1 MMSAYQD
8 LELLGYVVG
17 EARPYKADF
26 VALRPPQ
33 LGEYVYME
41 YGGYSVV
48 GLVESSITGSTVL
61 TNDLRFPED
70 VERIVNN
77 VRSNERMLYYRGSIR
92 ILGDAKE
99 LRIPPIAPPP
109 GTKVW
114 RAPSEILEAMFAPK
128 ANNWVRVGVLLRAP
142 DVEAKVDLNKVVT
155 RHLAILAKTGMGK
168 SNLVALLAK
177 RVVEKGGTIIIFDYH
192 GEYKTMRSKDIQINV
207 ISPRLNPKSITFDEL
222 ARIIGVRPNATRQRT
237 VLKECK
243 EKVDASDVR
252 TVDEYLQQLKLCLKT
267 YRGQSKDA
275 AEKVL
280 ELLEAHEKTL
290 ERLLGNVA
298 GDVLD
303 RVVLGAMN
311 IVDLSELRSYQAD
324 AVVAHWIQRVLEDR
338 KFAEWCKRQRVCHSA
353 RLLHPVVLVIEEA
366 HVFISSSSET
376 ASKHQAEL
384 VVREGRKFGVGLII
398 VSQRPRG
405 LDPNILSQ
413 IGSLAVLRIV
423 HPEDQ
428 TYIAKHCE
436 PATQEIMEQLPG
448 LNVGEAILVGE
459 WVRVPTVAKIDLVE
473 EKVFG
478 ADIDAVSEW
487 HRTKTEVEEKI
498 AEIEDYL
505 PPPP

>member
-1 MMSAYQD
+1 MRTG
-8 LELLGYVVG
+8 LELLGYIVG
-17 EARPYKADF
+17 EAKPYRATF

-41 YGGYSVV
+41 YSGYSVV

-61 TNDLRFPED
+61 TEDLRFPD
-70 VERIVNN
+70 DIERIVSNI
-77 VRSNERMLYYRGSIR
+77 RGNERMLYYRGSIR
-92 ILGDAKE
+92 ILGDADE
-99 LRIPPIAPPP
+99 LKIPPVSPTP
-109 GTKVW
+109 GTRVW
-114 RAPSEILEAMFAPK
+114 KAPSEVLEKMFAPRIDR
-128 ANNWVRVGVLLRAP
+128 WVRVGVLLRAP
-142 DVEAKVDLNKVVT
+142 NVEAKVDINKVVT

-177 RVVEKGGTIIIFDYH
+177 RIADKGGTIIIFDYH
-192 GEYKTMRSKDIQINV
+192 GEYKTIRSQEVVINV
-207 ISPRLNPKSITFDEL
+207 ISPRLNPKNVSFDEL
-222 ARIIGVRPNATRQRT
+222 ARIIGIRPNATRQRAL
-237 VLKECK
+237 LKECK
-243 EKVDASDVR
+243 EYIDSSDVK
-252 TVDEYLQQLKLCLKT
+252 TSEEYLQRLKHCLRT
-267 YRGQSKDA
+267 RSSPAGRDVG
-275 AEKVL
+275 EKVL

-290 ERLLGNVA
+290 QRLLGNVV

-303 RVVLGAMN
+303 RVVLGAIN
-311 IVDLSELRSYQAD
+311 VVDLSELRSYQAD
-324 AVVAHWIQRVLEDR
+324 AIIAHWIQRVLEDR
-338 KFAEWCKRQRVCHSA
+338 KLAEWSKRQGLKHSA
-353 RLLHPVVLVIEEA
+353 KLLHPVVLVIEEA
-366 HVFISSSSET
+366 HVFISSTTET
-376 ASKHQAEL
+376 ASKYQAEL
-384 VVREGRKFGVGLII
+384 IVREGRKFGVGLII

-428 TYIAKHCE
+428 MYIAKHCE
-436 PATQEIMEQLPG
+436 PATQELMEQLPG

-487 HRTKTEVEEKI
+487 TKTKHITELTP
-498 AEIEDYL
+498 EINDYI